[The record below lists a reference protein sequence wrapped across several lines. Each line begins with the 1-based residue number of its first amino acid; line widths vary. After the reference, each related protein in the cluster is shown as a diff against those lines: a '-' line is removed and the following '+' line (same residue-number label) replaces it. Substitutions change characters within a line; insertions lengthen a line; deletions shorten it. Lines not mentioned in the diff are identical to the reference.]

1 MDNKELSKLV
11 HKFNTRIDRM
21 YKYSDGSLPSI
32 DIVRQELYMIYGSET
47 EIPHVTIKGLSDG
60 QKGKLINVMQSY
72 IDNPESTITTY
83 KAMLSKGLKTY
94 ANNHGLTTEG
104 VVKLNSIFKSSS
116 FNKLKELFYKSS
128 DELMDNVNNMIATDM
143 TADEI
148 IKTMD
153 DYMLS
158 DKEMSF
164 RDFVDERMESIK
176 QKS

>member
-32 DIVRQELYMIYGSET
+32 DIVRQELYMIYGKEA
-47 EIPHVTIKGLSDG
+47 EIPHATIRGLSAS
-60 QKGKLINVMQSY
+60 QKEKLLNVMQGY
-72 IDNPESTITTY
+72 IDNPESTIKSY

-94 ANNHGLTTEG
+94 ASKHGLTTDG
-104 VVKLNSIFKSSS
+104 VIKLNNIFKSSS
-116 FNKLKELFYKSS
+116 FNKLKELLYKSS
-128 DELMDNVNNMIATDM
+128 DELMDNVNNMVATDM
-143 TADEI
+143 PAEEI

-153 DYMLS
+153 DYILS
-158 DKEMSF
+158 DKEVSF

-176 QKS
+176 

>member
-1 MDNKELSKLV
+1 MESKELSALL

-47 EIPHVTIKGLSDG
+47 EIPHATIKGLSDG
-60 QKGKLINVMQSY
+60 QKEKLINVMQSY
-72 IDNPESTITTY
+72 IDNPESTVTTY

-94 ANNHGLTTEG
+94 ANKHGLTTDG
-104 VVKLNSIFKSSS
+104 IVKLNSIFKSSS

-143 TADEI
+143 SAEEI

>member
-1 MDNKELSKLV
+1 MESKELSALV

-47 EIPHVTIKGLSDG
+47 EIPHATIKGLSDG
-60 QKGKLINVMQSY
+60 QKQKLINVMQSY
-72 IDNPESTITTY
+72 IDNPESTVTTY

-94 ANNHGLTTEG
+94 ANKHGLTTEG
-104 VVKLNSIFKSSS
+104 AVKLNGIFKSSA

-128 DELMDNVNNMIATDM
+128 DELMDNVNNMIITDM
-143 TADEI
+143 SADEI

-153 DYMLS
+153 DYLLS
-158 DKEMSF
+158 DKEVSF
-164 RDFVDERMESIK
+164 RDFVDERVESIK

>member
-1 MDNKELSKLV
+1 
-11 HKFNTRIDRM
+11 
-21 YKYSDGSLPSI
+21 
-32 DIVRQELYMIYGSET
+32 
-47 EIPHVTIKGLSDG
+47 
-60 QKGKLINVMQSY
+60 
-72 IDNPESTITTY
+72 
-83 KAMLSKGLKTY
+83 MLSKGLKTY

-104 VVKLNSIFKSSS
+104 VVKLNSIFESSS

-143 TADEI
+143 PADEI